1 MELSE
6 DNKYQDFTRKAK
18 DYIKTR
24 YDLLKLELLEKT
36 SRILSVLI
44 MIIISLFLLLGA
56 LIYFSFALVSWME
69 TVFGSMI
76 PGFLIIGGVF
86 LIILFLVYI
95 FREKI
100 LINPLIR
107 AISKILFEEKESG
120 DDDE

>member
-6 DNKYQDFTRKAK
+6 DNKYQDFTHKAK

-44 MIIISLFLLLGA
+44 MIIISLFLVLGA

>member
-44 MIIISLFLLLGA
+44 MIIISLFLVLGA